1 MSLGSERYYTVDGKL
16 PGGKIFDEL
25 SDIFKTKDGYVRL
38 HTNFP
43 QYVLLFKSQTIAH
56 LPLQRSHKQG
66 LLDILQCE
74 PTKAAVAAALAEWS
88 AEEFEA
94 VAFQRHLCAA
104 ALRSFE
110 VIDTTPHG
118 MYQTNISPV
127 SITKIGDAP
136 KRVLSGAD
144 LTGDIPY
151 ALEGIRV
158 LDLTR
163 VLAGPVC
170 GRTLAG
176 KSNSFPFLCTSLL
189 ES

>member
-1 MSLGSERYYTVDGKL
+1 
-16 PGGKIFDEL
+16 
-25 SDIFKTKDGYVRL
+25 
-38 HTNFP
+38 
-43 QYVLLFKSQTIAH
+43 
-56 LPLQRSHKQG
+56 
-66 LLDILQCE
+66 
-74 PTKAAVAAALAEWS
+74 VAGALAEWS

-94 VAFQRHLCAA
+94 VALQRHLCAA

-110 VIDTTPHG
+110 VMDKTPHG
-118 MYQTNISPV
+118 IFQTNINPV

-136 KRVLSGAD
+136 KRVLNGASD
-144 LTGDIPY
+144 LTGDILY

-170 GRTLAG
+170 GRTLAS
-176 KSNSFPFLCTSLL
+176 KSHSFHPSTRPLL

>member
-1 MSLGSERYYTVDGKL
+1 M
-16 PGGKIFDEL
+16 
-25 SDIFKTKDGYVRL
+25 
-38 HTNFP
+38 
-43 QYVLLFKSQTIAH
+43 
-56 LPLQRSHKQG
+56 
-66 LLDILQCE
+66 
-74 PTKAAVAAALAEWS
+74 AEWS
-88 AEEFEA
+88 AEEFETA
-94 VAFQRHLCAA
+94 AQQRHLCAA

-110 VIDTTPHG
+110 VIDKTPHG
-118 MYQTNISPV
+118 IYQTNINPV

-136 KRVLSGAD
+136 KRVLNGAD
-144 LTGDIPY
+144 LAGVIRY

-176 KSNSFPFLCTSLL
+176 KSNSFPFYCTYSTRPLL